1 MGRSSPL
8 LRTLGAICFYATYR
22 ETDALALG
30 NRSEF
35 GMVQGPNMRL
45 DRRVFGFGLGSIM
58 LMASMARAASA
69 GRVGQ
74 HAMGAEMQACIDLC
88 HKCHVMCL
96 SMIDHCLK
104 MAGPHAAPNHI
115 RLMLDCA
122 QICATAAD
130 FMARGSGYHAKICR
144 ECAEICDA
152 CALSCKGLA
161 GMEACMAVC
170 QDCAKSCREM
180 ANMG

>member
-1 MGRSSPL
+1 
-8 LRTLGAICFYATYR
+8 
-22 ETDALALG
+22 
-30 NRSEF
+30 
-35 GMVQGPNMRL
+35 MVQGPNMQL
-45 DRRVFGFGLGSIM
+45 DRRVFALGLGSMM

-69 GRVGQ
+69 AKVGQ
-74 HAMGAEMQACIDLC
+74 HAMGAEMQTCIDLC
-88 HKCHVMCL
+88 HKCHIMCL

-104 MAGPHAAPNHI
+104 IGGPHAAPNHI

-161 GMEACMAVC
+161 GMEACMALC
-170 QDCAKSCREM
+170 RDCARSCREM